1 MSAAR
6 RFLPRPS
13 WSVPAV
19 SGLVLLFV
27 VAHFAH
33 HLVTALVVPLLP
45 FIRDEF
51 GLDYTRAALVVSA
64 FAVPYGIAQLPSG
77 WLADRVGPRLLLLVG
92 TSGVASTGLLVGVST
107 SYMLLLASLA
117 LMGLLGG
124 GYHPSAPTVIS
135 SVTDPA
141 HRGSALGL
149 HMIGGSASYFIAPLV
164 AAALSTAWG
173 WRSSFVALALPA
185 IAFGFV
191 FYAILGRRTGG
202 EAAGP
207 VARKTGEDADD
218 IVANRRPLIAVLV
231 LSCLTAAAIIS
242 AISSVPLFLVDVHG
256 FEEHEAAV
264 AIALFYSTGLWASVL
279 GGYVSDRLGRVGV
292 IVALALLSGPAL
304 MMLGMGGGVVMVM
317 GMLLVL
323 GVALYARAPASEA
336 YIVAW
341 SSPKNR
347 STILGFYYFG
357 AMESGGVLAPV
368 VGFLIDRFGFTVAYA
383 VSGIA
388 LLAVAVVCSAFLFRH
403 RRTA

>member
-1 MSAAR
+1 MTAAR
-6 RFLPRPS
+6 RFLPRKS
-13 WSVPAV
+13 WSLPAV

-64 FAVPYGIAQLPSG
+64 FSVPYGIAQLPSG
-77 WLADRVGPRLLLLVG
+77 WLADRVGPRLLLLIG
-92 TSGVASTGLLVGVST
+92 TSGVASAGLLVGVST
-107 SYMLLLASLA
+107 SYMLLLAFLA

-124 GYHPSAPTVIS
+124 GYHPAAPTVIS

-191 FYAILGRRTGG
+191 FYSILGHRMRG
-202 EAAGP
+202 ETARP
-207 VARKTGEDADD
+207 VARTTGAETNGT
-218 IVANRRPLIAVLV
+218 VVNRRQMVAFLV
-231 LSCLTAAAIIS
+231 LSCLTAAAVVS
-242 AISSVPLFLVDVHG
+242 AVSSIPLYLVDVHG
-256 FEEHEAAV
+256 FEERQAAV

-279 GGYVSDRLGRVGV
+279 GGYISDRLGRVGV
-292 IVALALLSGPAL
+292 VMALALLSGPAL
-304 MMLGMGGGVVMVM
+304 MILGLGRGVVTAM

-336 YIVAW
+336 YIVAHT
-341 SSPKNR
+341 SPRNR

-357 AMESGGVLAPV
+357 AMEGGGVLAPV
-368 VGFLIDRFGFTVAYA
+368 IGFLIDRFGFSVAYA
-383 VSGIA
+383 ASGTG
-388 LLAVAVVCSAFLFRH
+388 LLAVAAVCSAFLLH
-403 RRTA
+403 RSKLG